1 MSARDAARLKVIQDT
16 VHGAVRTT
24 PLVQELIDSPEVQ
37 RLRHIKQLGLA
48 NLVFPGANHT
58 RFEHSFGAGTVAGRM
73 ADALDLPDDEKTLVV
88 AACQLHD
95 LGHGPYSHTLE
106 PVLHKVLGFDHM
118 DITKR
123 IINGEDE
130 EVDARKSGVG
140 QKRIPDILASCDLDP
155 ERVAALIKGVHTP
168 GMFSFEEMGEH
179 RGQQFFAG
187 KKRYLAHIVHGTID
201 ADQIDYLLRDAHH
214 TGVAYG
220 VIDFDR
226 LLHTMVVHN
235 GSLTFHRKGVAAVES
250 VLVARGLMYSSVYLH
265 KTTRIAEV
273 MMARAV
279 EMAIGSRK
287 RKDAE
292 GGFPIQRMVDSEF
305 DAWLSAQ
312 KGMPGRIARQLKY
325 RELHKRCF
333 DIKPGEFDDRLRD
346 RLLALCEPDERKR
359 SEEELWRK
367 ARIPP
372 GSAFLDIP
380 RKELLLSEPRI
391 AKTDVPMLDGSRIVP
406 LGRISTLAPALR
418 TRETLD
424 WVLMGCAEPRHAS
437 AAARAAK
444 SILA

>member
-1 MSARDAARLKVIQDT
+1 VAAEGAGDLKVIQDT
-16 VHGAVRTT
+16 VHGAVRAS
-24 PLVQELIDSPEVQ
+24 PLVLELVDTPEVQ

-58 RFEHSFGAGTVAGRM
+58 RFEHSFGAGTAAGRM
-73 ADALDLPDDEKTLVV
+73 AEALRLPEEEKALVV

-123 IINGEDE
+123 IIRGEDGE
-130 EVDARKSGVG
+130 GEARRVEIGG
-140 QKRIPDILASCDLDP
+140 ARIPDILASHGLDP
-155 ERVAALIKGVHTP
+155 DRIADLIKGAHTP
-168 GMFSFEEMGEH
+168 GLFSFEEMGEH
-179 RGQQFFAG
+179 RGQRFFAG
-187 KKRYLAHIVHGTID
+187 AKRYLAHVVHGTID

-226 LLHTMVVHN
+226 LLHTMVVRN
-235 GSLTFHRKGVAAVES
+235 GSLAFHRKGVAAVES

-279 EMAIGSRK
+279 EMALEDHGAGK
-287 RKDAE
+287 GKAE
-292 GGFPIQRMVDSEF
+292 FPIQRMVDAEF
-305 DAWLSAQ
+305 DSWLSAQ
-312 KGMPGRIARQLKY
+312 RGPPGRIARLLKY
-325 RELHKRCF
+325 RALHKRCH
-333 DIKPGEFDDRLRD
+333 DIKPGEFDERLRD
-346 RLLALCEPDERKR
+346 RLLELCDPLVRREAEHA
-359 SEEELWRK
+359 LWRK

-391 AKTDVPMLDGSRIVP
+391 AKTEVPMLDGARIVP
-406 LGRISTLAPALR
+406 LSRISTLASALR

-424 WVLMGCAEPRHAS
+424 WVLMVCAEPKHAA
-437 AAARAAK
+437 AAARAAR
-444 SILA
+444 SLLT